1 MILLHRLQDC
11 LQNAVVND
19 SGNEK
24 NCVSFSSSIA
34 RFNQE
39 ENVQGSFIGKRQNSL
54 QRKILSFYKIGNSCL
69 L

>member
-11 LQNAVVND
+11 LQNAFIND
-19 SGNEK
+19 SGNKK

-39 ENVQGSFIGKRQNSL
+39 ENVQGSFIGKRQKTKFTTAKNSFLL
-54 QRKILSFYKIGNSCL
+54 QNWE
-69 L
+69 